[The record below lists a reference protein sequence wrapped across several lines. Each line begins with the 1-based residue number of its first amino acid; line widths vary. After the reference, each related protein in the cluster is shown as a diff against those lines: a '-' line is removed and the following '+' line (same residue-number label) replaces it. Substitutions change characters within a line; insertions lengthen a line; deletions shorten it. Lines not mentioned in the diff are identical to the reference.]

1 MFGHADDGARVVIGG
16 AGAIVSAMYNWNF
29 DPPLLE
35 LLEQLGRNLP
45 CSDLNKLKAN
55 RRLHVRAAP

>member
-1 MFGHADDGARVVIGG
+1 MSVRADDGASMVIGG
-16 AGAIVSAMYNWNF
+16 AGAIVLAMYNWNF

-35 LLEQLGRNLP
+35 PLEQLGRNFP
-45 CSDLNKLKAN
+45 CLDLNKLKAN